1 MRIKALII
9 HILLMLDLITKACF
23 YDADMVLIPSIL
35 KLEGHKNYGMAFSMF
50 SNNPA
55 YITAFVAILTACL
68 LYVFI
73 RYSHENNMLSYGIT
87 LMLAGSIGNL
97 IDRFVHGYVID
108 FICPL
113 FVDFAVF
120 NIADSLIAIGAA
132 ISCIYILMNLERE
145 NGKACNSKRR

>member
-73 RYSHENNMLSYGIT
+73 RYSHENNMLTYGIT

-120 NIADSLIAIGAA
+120 NVADSLITIGAA

-145 NGKACNSKRR
+145 NGKARNCKRR

>member
-23 YDADMVLIPSIL
+23 YDADIVLIPSIL

-55 YITAFVAILTACL
+55 YITAFAAILTACL

-120 NIADSLIAIGAA
+120 NFADSLITIGAA
-132 ISCIYILMNLERE
+132 ISCIYILLNLERE
-145 NGKACNSKRR
+145 NGKARNSKRR